1 MSAQFPDLCA
11 VMERTLEQR
20 LHHEA
25 AGILR
30 DLVNRS
36 SEPDGPD
43 ALAAVIVTCMDAV
56 VKRHRAGE
64 EMSAAE
70 PLFEFSP
77 AELVD
82 WMLLH
87 LDRNSDEFEELLL
100 LVTIA
105 AAK

>member
-1 MSAQFPDLCA
+1 MSTQHSELCA
-11 VMERTLEQR
+11 VMEGTLEQK
-20 LHHEA
+20 LHHDA

-36 SEPDGPD
+36 SEPGGAD

-82 WMLLH
+82 RLLIH
-87 LDRNSDEFEELLL
+87 LDRNSDEFQELLL
-100 LVTIA
+100 LITIA